1 LINRE
6 RCNICLFKNVFCFL
20 NKFIYFC
27 NDLNFNRM
35 IKYIIT
41 GVFSLTV
48 LFSFGQIDT
57 VNNSLIVQDARVDSL
72 VKFHIKANEFD
83 PAIEGWR
90 IQIFFEAGNYSKSQA
105 IEAKSNFVNKY
116 SNVPVYLI
124 FQEPYYKVRIGDY
137 RTKMEAEA
145 FLKKISGSYP
155 NAFVVKDEINFPKLN
170 ADVQE

>member
-1 LINRE
+1 
-6 RCNICLFKNVFCFL
+6 
-20 NKFIYFC
+20 
-27 NDLNFNRM
+27 M
-35 IKYIIT
+35 TKYIIT
-41 GVFSLTV
+41 GLFSLMV
-48 LFSFGQIDT
+48 LFSTGQIDT
-57 VNNSLIVQDARVDSL
+57 LHNALIVQDSRVDSL
-72 VKFHIKANEFD
+72 VKLHIKANDFN

-90 IQIFFEAGNYSKSQA
+90 IQIFFEAGNSSKSQA

-145 FLKKISGSYP
+145 FLKKISGSYS

-170 ADVQE
+170 YDVSEQGQ

>member
-1 LINRE
+1 
-6 RCNICLFKNVFCFL
+6 
-20 NKFIYFC
+20 
-27 NDLNFNRM
+27 M

-41 GVFSLTV
+41 GLFSLMV
-48 LFSFGQIDT
+48 LFSSGQTDT
-57 VNNSLIVQDARVDSL
+57 LNNTLIVQDSRVDTL
-72 VKFHIKANEFD
+72 VKLHIEANDFN

-105 IEAKSNFVNKY
+105 IEAKSTFVNKY
-116 SNVPVYLI
+116 SDVSAYLI

-155 NAFVVKDEINFPKLN
+155 NAFVVKDEINYPKLGQ
-170 ADVQE
+170 DVQE